1 MEVETIDLLPLLH
14 SYRAVH
20 PCGEPLPH
28 DRKVG
33 LDLGVVSLVGRFSG
47 QSTDKVTTIYD
58 ASTNVGST
66 NFIEHF
72 LLDVQHGAEGVEI
85 KRFARR
91 AVLGNSSNSSGLTR
105 ALLIAG
111 IGSAASDTTGTTY
124 DGDRQLR

>member
-14 SYRAVH
+14 SYLDVH
-20 PCGEPLPH
+20 LCGEPLPH
-28 DRKVG
+28 AVENLDREVG

-72 LLDVQHGAEGVEI
+72 LLDVQHGAEGV
-85 KRFARR
+85 
-91 AVLGNSSNSSGLTR
+91 V
-105 ALLIAG
+105 
-111 IGSAASDTTGTTY
+111 
-124 DGDRQLR
+124 